1 MERPNKIIIPKQ
13 LWQDEPEDE
22 LKRKVGGS
30 YSAKEVD
37 QYVDRLKINMRNMEA
52 VYQERFEEMRTQI
65 LSVTRERD
73 NAMTDKQ
80 SAEQKLANT
89 ANTAPQ
95 VVDVETTLEKRGMKA
110 VKINEYQN
118 LLQGDSEFR
127 RTIGQL
133 ENKMKILSDEN
144 RRLAKELE
152 DTEAV
157 KKEAAAVVNQV
168 KTTKEQLQQ
177 REEQLQQK
185 TEELSL
191 ISIRLSEAEAAV
203 RENAAELI
211 QLRDKCATYE
221 LESRLVRNE
230 HIQLQ
235 NEKERIA
242 KESVVNK
249 ERWESEREGL
259 IRRYNVLLSGQK
271 QSMQRLSD
279 SVAEAVRYMESLG
292 ESALKGYGPEE

>member
-13 LWQDEPEDE
+13 LWQDDPEDE

-73 NAMTDKQ
+73 NALAEK
-80 SAEQKLANT
+80 SAAEQKLAS
-89 ANTAPQ
+89 ASSQ
-95 VVDVETTLEKRGMKA
+95 VVDVDSTLEKRGMKA
-110 VKINEYQN
+110 VRVSEYQS
-118 LLQGDSEFR
+118 LLQNDSESR
-127 RTIGQL
+127 RTVSQL

-152 DTEAV
+152 DTEAI

-168 KTTKEQLQQ
+168 KTTKELLQQ
-177 REEQLQQK
+177 REEQLREK

-191 ISIRLSEAEAAV
+191 LSIRLSEAEAAV

-221 LESRLVRNE
+221 LESRLVHNE

-235 NEKERIA
+235 NEKERIS
-242 KESVVNK
+242 KEAAMNK
-249 ERWESEREGL
+249 ERWDSEREGL
-259 IRRYNVLLSGQK
+259 IRRYNVLLGGQK
-271 QSMQRLSD
+271 QCMQRLSD
-279 SVAEAVRYMESLG
+279 SIAEAVRYMDGLA
-292 ESALKGYGPEE
+292 ESAMKGYGTEE